1 MATSWQSQMR
11 FLALIAFVLAIISTA
26 IGGWADITK
35 KPGIISKK
43 HAWNDGIFLVLAA
56 IFLLMLSF
64 F

>member
-1 MATSWQSQMR
+1 MR
-11 FLALIAFVLAIISTA
+11 FLALVAFVLSLISTA

-35 KPGIISKK
+35 KPVVISKK
-43 HAWNDGIFLVLAA
+43 HAWNDGLFLMLAA

>member
-1 MATSWQSQMR
+1 MATSWQSQIR

-26 IGGWADITK
+26 IGGWADMTK
-35 KPGIISKK
+35 KPGIISEK
-43 HAWNDGIFLVLAA
+43 HAWNDGLFLVLAA

>member
-43 HAWNDGIFLVLAA
+43 HAWNDGLFLILAA
-56 IFLLMLSF
+56 IFLLILSF

>member
-1 MATSWQSQMR
+1 MR

-43 HAWNDGIFLVLAA
+43 HAWNDGIFLILAA